1 MTYVPTP
8 TTDTPEIT
16 AFLESWVGA
25 LRARDA
31 GAYAACSTDDVRVF
45 DGMNPPQHRGIASWR
60 EMISTWFSGVGTE
73 PDLVLKDV
81 EVEVEGDL
89 AVVTALAGYW
99 RRDGEAGSMV
109 PTDERSA
116 PDTRR
121 LANLPRALLGPVHRR
136 DRGSRFHYRAM
147 RRRP

>member
-31 GAYAACSTDDVRVF
+31 GAYAACYTDDVRVF

-99 RRDGEAGSMV
+99 NVPDGETERQGAWCRQTSVLRRTPDGWRICHEHSSV
-109 PTDERSA
+109 PFIAETGEADFTIA
-116 PDTRR
+116 P
-121 LANLPRALLGPVHRR
+121 
-136 DRGSRFHYRAM
+136 
-147 RRRP
+147 